1 MNSKKSGIIEL
12 YSGGYEFVDRKKYRY
27 ISHRNEI
34 IELWRKLYALD
45 NKLYF
50 LIIKPDYNA

>member
-1 MNSKKSGIIEL
+1 MNSKISGTIEL
-12 YSGGYEFVDRKKYRY
+12 YSGSYDMVDRKKYRY
-27 ISHRNEI
+27 KTQRNEI

-50 LIIKPDYNA
+50 LIIKPNDYA